1 MENKDTNIDYQK
13 FVRVV
18 RQKWGIV
25 EIPIGII
32 LFLLE
37 IRIHDFLYREFSSP
51 IFFSSSIFLPSRNVN
66 IKNYNIKISKT

>member
-1 MENKDTNIDYQK
+1 MANKDTNTDYQK

-18 RQKWGIV
+18 RQKWDIV

-51 IFFSSSIFLPSRNVN
+51 TWKKSPPPKVPTPSQNPDL
-66 IKNYNIKISKT
+66 T

>member
-1 MENKDTNIDYQK
+1 MENKDTNTDYQK

-18 RQKWGIV
+18 RQKWDIV

-32 LFLLE
+32 FFLLE

-51 IFFSSSIFLPSRNVN
+51 TWKKSPP
-66 IKNYNIKISKT
+66 T

>member
-1 MENKDTNIDYQK
+1 MENKDTNTDYQK

-37 IRIHDFLYREFSSP
+37 IRIHDILYREFSSP
-51 IFFSSSIFLPSRNVN
+51 TWKKSPPPPPKVLTPSQNPDL
-66 IKNYNIKISKT
+66 T

>member
-51 IFFSSSIFLPSRNVN
+51 TWKKSPPPKVPTPSQNPDL
-66 IKNYNIKISKT
+66 T

>member
-1 MENKDTNIDYQK
+1 MANKDTNTDYQK

-18 RQKWGIV
+18 RQKWDIV

-37 IRIHDFLYREFSSP
+37 IWIHDFLYREFSSP
-51 IFFSSSIFLPSRNVN
+51 TWKKSPP
-66 IKNYNIKISKT
+66 T